1 MKAAL
6 LLGLPL
12 LAACS
17 SGAQADLP
25 AIRGM
30 RSAAAEWALVNR
42 EAARGRLA
50 AAYADGMRQAAREE
64 IATQAGTLAA
74 GSPAAPAAAALRAL
88 PPDAAPER
96 IARQAAVLAHIEAAL
111 ESA

>member
-17 SGAQADLP
+17 SGPQADLP
-25 AIRGM
+25 AIRGL

-42 EAARGRLA
+42 EATRGRLT
-50 AAYADGMRQAAREE
+50 AAYADGMREAAQKE
-64 IATQAGTLAA
+64 IAAQASTLTA
-74 GSPAAPAAAALRAL
+74 GSPAAPAAAALRTL
-88 PPDAAPER
+88 PPNAAPER
-96 IARQAAVLAHIEAAL
+96 IARQAAALAHIEAAL
-111 ESA
+111 VSA